1 MPDSVGFQP
10 NWAASPG
17 DSIRRALIRRGWS
30 VAELADAMG
39 ATQETAKALLDGT
52 MAIDRTRASMLATAL
67 ETSVDFWLHRQTQ
80 YADDSE
86 RAHEVA
92 ADKAWLREL
101 PLRDMI
107 KFGWIK
113 SAKAESEKIA
123 AALRFFSVTSV
134 AEWKAKYRTD
144 LATAAFRTSMTFT
157 SNPVA
162 TAAWLRQAERQAEG
176 IECKNWNAD
185 QFKAALTKIRT
196 LTRRKIPKEFVS
208 ELTKICAEC
217 GVALV
222 ITRAPEGCR
231 ASGATRFLTPNRA
244 MIVMSFRYRS
254 DDHFWFTF
262 FHEAGHL
269 LLHSK
274 KALFLEDGSEVTS
287 EEEDEAN
294 KFASNVLIPASLGGE
309 FQMVAPTTKSILRF
323 AVRAGISAGIIVG
336 QLQHGGRLAP
346 NRLNSL
352 KRRWIW
358 SDTDVPA

>member
-1 MPDSVGFQP
+1 MPDKVGFQP

-39 ATQETAKALLDGT
+39 ATQEKAKALLDGT
-52 MAIDRTRASMLATAL
+52 LAIDRTHASMLATAL

-86 RAHEVA
+86 RAQEVA

-101 PLRDMI
+101 PMRDMI
-107 KFGWIK
+107 KFGWIR
-113 SAKAESEKIA
+113 SATAESEKVA
-123 AALRFFSVTSV
+123 AALRFFGVASV
-134 AEWKAKYRTD
+134 ADWKSKYRTD
-144 LATAAFRTSMTFT
+144 LATAAFRTSLTFT

-162 TAAWLRQAERQAEG
+162 TTAWLRQAERQADK
-176 IECKNWNAD
+176 IQCKNWNAD
-185 QFKAALTKIRT
+185 HFKAALTKIRS
-196 LTRRKIPKEFVS
+196 LTRRKLPKEFVS

-222 ITRAPEGCR
+222 ITRAPDGCR
-231 ASGATRFLTPNRA
+231 ASGATRFLTPNKA

-287 EEEDEAN
+287 EEEEEAN
-294 KFASNVLIPASLGGE
+294 EFASKCLIPANLDSEYKTL
-309 FQMVAPTTKSILRF
+309 APATKSILRF
-323 AVRAGISAGIIVG
+323 AVRAGISTGIIVG
-336 QLQHGGRLAP
+336 QLQHSGRLAP

-352 KRRWIW
+352 KRRWTW
-358 SDTDVPA
+358 SETDVPA